1 MATLFTAWDYDV
13 TYLEFSAVIIS
24 LLGISLATLGKRIAW
39 PFYFLSGAL
48 YGWLFV
54 EFDLLGSAT
63 LQLVFMGAAIW
74 GWFDWGRDGVVQS
87 RVLSARWRAFGLLG
101 VFVVWLIV
109 TPVLSAIGA
118 AATLLDGF
126 VLVGSVAAQFLM
138 VKGYVETWPMWVIV
152 NVVGTYHYANQQLY
166 FTAGFYFALLCV
178 AGWGWWNWSRK
189 ESAPSDEVA
198 DAPVPAVGHGR

>member
-1 MATLFTAWDYDV
+1 METLFTAWDYDV
-13 TYLEFSAVIIS
+13 TYLEFSAVIVS
-24 LLGISLATLGKRIAW
+24 LIGISLAALGKRVAW

-48 YGWLFV
+48 YGWLFI
-54 EFDLLGSAT
+54 EFDLLGSAI

-74 GWFDWGRDGVVQS
+74 GWFDWGRDGVVAS
-87 RVLSARWRAFGLLG
+87 RSLSARWRVFGLLG
-101 VFVVWLIV
+101 VVVLWLIV
-109 TPVLSAIGA
+109 TPILSEIGA

-166 FTAGFYFALLCV
+166 FTSVFYFVLLCL
-178 AGWGWWNWSRK
+178 AIWGWWNWSRK
-189 ESAPSDEVA
+189 ETPAATGSDTVVVS
-198 DAPVPAVGHGR
+198 DATQTR